1 MEISGSSVFSSG
13 LSSIQS
19 GQRRVDQAAAE
30 IAGASLPRATSQAQ
44 PVLQSPAE
52 ARPKDLS
59 NSLVDL
65 QVGKVEA
72 QTGAR
77 VLETADAVL
86 GTMLDTRA

>member
-1 MEISGSSVFSSG
+1 MEISGSSAFSSG
-13 LSSIQS
+13 LSSLQS

-44 PVLQSPAE
+44 PVLQPSTE
-52 ARPKDLS
+52 TRPKDLS

-72 QTGAR
+72 QAGAR

>member
-1 MEISGSSVFSSG
+1 MEISGSSAFSSG
-13 LSSIQS
+13 LSSLQS
-19 GQRRVDQAAAE
+19 GQRRVDQAAAD
-30 IAGASLPRATSQAQ
+30 IAGASVPRTAQAQ
-44 PVLQSPAE
+44 PVLQPSTE
-52 ARPKDLS
+52 TRPKDLS

-72 QTGAR
+72 QAGAR

>member
-1 MEISGSSVFSSG
+1 MEISGSSAFSSG
-13 LSSIQS
+13 LSSLQS
-19 GQRRVDQAAAE
+19 GQRRVDQAAAD
-30 IAGASLPRATSQAQ
+30 IAGASVPRTTAQAQ
-44 PVLQSPAE
+44 PVLQPSTE
-52 ARPKDLS
+52 IRPKDVS

-72 QTGAR
+72 QAGAR